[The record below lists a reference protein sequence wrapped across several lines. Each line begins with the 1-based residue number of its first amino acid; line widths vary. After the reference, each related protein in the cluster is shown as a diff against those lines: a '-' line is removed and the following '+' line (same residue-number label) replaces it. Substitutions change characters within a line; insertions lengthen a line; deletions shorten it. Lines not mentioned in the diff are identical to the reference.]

1 MDFSGYQTAAAR
13 TAFYPSK
20 MGIAY
25 LAIGLAGETGE
36 VAEKV
41 KKLIRD
47 KGYPNSPVSAED
59 RDSLIKEL
67 GDILWYMAMIA
78 EELDID
84 FDTVAQT
91 NIDKLRSRQD
101 RDTLSGSGDDR

>member
-1 MDFSGYQTAAAR
+1 MGRKRTGPEGIIEGYNRKLREQVER
-13 TAFYPSK
+13 K
-20 MGIAY
+20 
-25 LAIGLAGETGE
+25 LAKGKSPE
-36 VAEKV
+36 V
-41 KKLIRD
+41 
-47 KGYPNSPVSAED
+47 
-59 RDSLIKEL
+59 
-67 GDILWYMAMIA
+67 IA